1 METQGSENKELKRD
15 FEAKVTSL
23 EQEMSKHKEQYRVTF
38 DQLAEKEKELR
49 DLEEV
54 METSRAQ
61 GTERE
66 AITKGVLDKQRQLCV

>member
-1 METQGSENKELKRD
+1 M
-15 FEAKVTSL
+15 
-23 EQEMSKHKEQYRVTF
+23 TF

-66 AITKGVLDKQRQLCV
+66 AITKGVLDKQRQLCA